1 MYRLRVHGK
10 MQSSNTGFQTLAD
23 TAIESPELIVDTSS
37 PSGFLRTGYF
47 IDQTHINNYWSASSF
62 DSLTKSNN
70 IHE

>member
-37 PSGFLRTGYF
+37 PSGFSYEFKKELVITLGF
-47 IDQTHINNYWSASSF
+47 C
-62 DSLTKSNN
+62 
-70 IHE
+70 